1 MNTVEA
7 IEREGLRD
15 DLPEFAVG
23 DNVNVTIKVVEGDRE
38 RTQVFAGTVIS
49 KKGSGLRR
57 TFTVR
62 KIIQG
67 EGVERVFPLYSPSI
81 VAIEV
86 SRQGHV
92 RRSKLYYLR
101 NRVGKATKVKEALLG
116 GELADAEEPAQEA
129 AGEVPAEAE
138 PAETESESE

>member
-7 IEREGLRD
+7 IEKEGLRD

-101 NRVGKATKVKEALLG
+101 DRVGKATKVKEALLG
-116 GELADAEEPAQEA
+116 GEQADAEESPRE
-129 AGEVPAEAE
+129 GPAETE